1 MTPGKETVMSTTD
14 EREAQADALAPPHA
28 VEAPAPAVATPEPQ
42 PQRDDA
48 GDEDESEAD
57 ADAGA
62 TVLLVNSAPEPPVVR
77 GPAAAAAEQRAAVV
91 PQWVRTRS
99 ELEARAR
106 WAVLFYGHI
115 CAFHA
120 VRVPLYAA
128 RLALRAPTGL
138 ALAAGHTARWLRD
151 AEGHPARQAAL
162 VAADTKEYLRLS
174 AQRDSRVQS
183 RWLIVLFAAPAA
195 LWVSAAAPAARWALI
210 LLALGL
216 LGRVGSPADRP
227 LVGRAVTITRAPR
240 LTDDMVVAALGALT
254 IGELNKALA
263 KGQDREWFPAPIAR
277 DGEGW
282 RAEINLPLGVTAAEV
297 IDRRAK
303 LASGLRRPLGCV
315 WPEPVSDEHEGRLVL
330 WVGDTDLSKAK
341 PAAWPLARSG
351 VTDLFKPVPF
361 GLDQRGRPVTITLM
375 FASMVVGAIPRM
387 GKTFALRLLILAAAL
402 DVRAALYLFD
412 LKGTGDFGAAQPV
425 AHRYRS
431 GDEDDDLAYAAV
443 VMRELAAEL
452 RRRTRVIREL
462 PRHLVP
468 ESKVTPELASRKG
481 LGLHP
486 ILLVVD
492 ECQRWFEHPTLG
504 DELTEIAADLVR
516 RGPAV
521 GIIAVFATQRPD
533 AGSLP
538 TGISANAVLRF
549 CLKVMGQTENDMVL
563 GTSSYKNG
571 VRATLFRRRDK
582 GIGILAGEADDPQ
595 VTRTYFVDN
604 PAAEQVIGR
613 ARQLREA
620 AGTLTGYALG
630 EEPKADPAAGH
641 YQLLDDVLAVVP
653 AGEAKVWSEVV
664 VDRLAEFRPKV
675 YAGWGPDQLAVALK
689 PYGIAT
695 AQIGR
700 RVDGQVVNRRG
711 IDRAHIAAAI
721 TAGNTKADPD

>member
-1 MTPGKETVMSTTD
+1 M
-14 EREAQADALAPPHA
+14 
-28 VEAPAPAVATPEPQ
+28 
-42 PQRDDA
+42 
-48 GDEDESEAD
+48 
-57 ADAGA
+57 
-62 TVLLVNSAPEPPVVR
+62 
-77 GPAAAAAEQRAAVV
+77 
-91 PQWVRTRS
+91 
-99 ELEARAR
+99 
-106 WAVLFYGHI
+106 
-115 CAFHA
+115 
-120 VRVPLYAA
+120 
-128 RLALRAPTGL
+128 
-138 ALAAGHTARWLRD
+138 AAGHTVRWLRD

-183 RWLIVLFAAPAA
+183 RWLIALFAVPVAWWVFAA
-195 LWVSAAAPAARWALI
+195 AAAPARWALI
-210 LLALGL
+210 LLLVGL
-216 LGRVGSPADRP
+216 LGRMGSPADRP

-240 LTDDMVVAALGALT
+240 LTDDMVVQALGALG
-254 IGELNKALA
+254 IAELNKALA
-263 KGQDREWFPAPIAR
+263 KGGDREWFPAPITR
-277 DGEGW
+277 DGAGY
-282 RAEINLPLGVTAAEV
+282 RAEVNLPLGVTAAEV

-315 WPEPVSDEHEGRLVL
+315 WPEPVSEEHEGRLVL
-330 WVGDTDLSKAK
+330 WVGDTDLSKAR
-341 PAAWPLARSG
+341 PAAWPLARTG
-351 VTDLFKPVPF
+351 TADLFKPVPF

-387 GKTFALRLLILAAAL
+387 GKTFALRLLVLAAAL

-443 VMRELAAEL
+443 VMRELSAEL

-504 DELTEIAADLVR
+504 DELEEIAADLVR

-563 GTSSYKNG
+563 GTSAYKNG

-604 PAAEQVIGR
+604 PAAEQVIVR

-620 AGTLTGYALG
+620 AGTITGYALG
-630 EEPKADPAAGH
+630 EEPDADAAAGH
-641 YQLLDDVLAVVP
+641 NQLLDDILAVVP
-653 AGEAKVWSEVV
+653 AGETKVWSEVV
-664 VDRLAEFRPKV
+664 VDRLTEFRPKT

-689 PYGIAT
+689 PHGITT

-700 RVDGQVVNRRG
+700 RVEGQVVNRRG

-721 TAGNTKADPD
+721 TARSTQPDPG